1 MVNSVNAYDVIVF
14 GDELY
19 GVLAAVAAARE
30 YRRRT
35 QKYPY
40 VLLMSKASLQE
51 GIGGHLVRGGLAY
64 LDRGQVDRSIRQSL
78 GLDTFGDPAKIYQE
92 FLQKAGVINI
102 ALDPAKANV
111 ALKDMLR
118 DAGVALLSK
127 VEISKV
133 NKQGKKIASITTSK
147 NQTFYGKQFIDA
159 TVNAELAQAAGIS
172 KLQGFETFGLPESEL
187 PVTLVFTTQG
197 LSVRR
202 LKEIEFAY
210 LKRFTNLGDKD
221 AQSWLLKAAGGDA
234 QLAESLRKEM
244 IDPSGNLKTLWA
256 DRDHIDIRSFALSI
270 AYHAFRNSKL
280 SLADNGILFDKGN
293 IAILPGEKLSWN
305 ALMFAVSG
313 SQAEELAKNAAK
325 PTVKMLEE
333 IGFVQKWLKSL
344 GATVVTPASELYIR
358 HAGNIIGAVEPLTG
372 AKMLMGGVPAGEA
385 LATFCYHFD
394 VRGGILGIGEKA
406 LAQGFKSNRFSP
418 PIFNIGIQHALMK
431 DVPNLAVIGPGS
443 GFEGYACAAGRIV
456 EFNVA
461 VGGGVGIAAIIALLS
476 GKNLADISNQ
486 EVRQVLDATNQ
497 VPRIY
502 GISNMAEATRLQQ
515 YESVVA

>member
-1 MVNSVNAYDVIVF
+1 
-14 GDELY
+14 
-19 GVLAAVAAARE
+19 
-30 YRRRT
+30 
-35 QKYPY
+35 
-40 VLLMSKASLQE
+40 
-51 GIGGHLVRGGLAY
+51 
-64 LDRGQVDRSIRQSL
+64 
-78 GLDTFGDPAKIYQE
+78 
-92 FLQKAGVINI
+92 
-102 ALDPAKANV
+102 
-111 ALKDMLR
+111 
-118 DAGVALLSK
+118 
-127 VEISKV
+127 
-133 NKQGKKIASITTSK
+133 
-147 NQTFYGKQFIDA
+147 
-159 TVNAELAQAAGIS
+159 
-172 KLQGFETFGLPESEL
+172 
-187 PVTLVFTTQG
+187 
-197 LSVRR
+197 
-202 LKEIEFAY
+202 
-210 LKRFTNLGDKD
+210 
-221 AQSWLLKAAGGDA
+221 
-234 QLAESLRKEM
+234 M